1 VRLPPELR
9 LMVYQFA
16 LREVTNPTMFPSSGE
31 VQKPQSNR
39 GALALIHTS
48 KFIRDDS
55 YSTMW
60 YKARRHSNNLHGIY
74 MAASERTREVGDLD
88 SFGSPEYK
96 QAQDSFKRV
105 SRQVRCVSLIV
116 DILTKALMA
125 YWNDYIH
132 QEQFEKDIATHD
144 PVVRHEANE

>member
-1 VRLPPELR
+1 MTAIALCGTKPKDIPTTF
-9 LMVYQFA
+9 MVSTWPH
-16 LREVTNPTMFPSSGE
+16 LSG
-31 VQKPQSNR
+31 
-39 GALALIHTS
+39 LAKWETW
-48 KFIRDDS
+48 
-55 YSTMW
+55 T
-60 YKARRHSNNLHGIY
+60 
-74 MAASERTREVGDLD
+74 
-88 SFGSPEYK
+88 SFGSPEHK